1 MMASKTRRPKN
12 PKSRRRMRPAGA
24 ERDDGSKSLGSGL
37 DEIGFQPLGRRIFV
51 VKREAPD
58 DSHSR
63 GHPTSGGARRPF
75 AEVTPADDPLAYDTS
90 DPDYARK
97 VAERALSR
105 ADEDLVLK
113 EVDAAL
119 RRWKLRE

>member
-1 MMASKTRRPKN
+1 MARKARRPKN
-12 PKSRRRMRPAGA
+12 PKSRRKMRPAGA
-24 ERDDGSKSLGSGL
+24 DRDDGSKSLGSGL

-51 VKREAPD
+51 VKREAPN
-58 DSHSR
+58 DSHGR
-63 GHPTSGGARRPF
+63 GSPIGAGATRPF
-75 AEVTPADDPLAYDTS
+75 AEVNPEDDPLAFDTS

-97 VAERALSR
+97 VAERALSG
-105 ADEDLVLK
+105 ADKGVVLK